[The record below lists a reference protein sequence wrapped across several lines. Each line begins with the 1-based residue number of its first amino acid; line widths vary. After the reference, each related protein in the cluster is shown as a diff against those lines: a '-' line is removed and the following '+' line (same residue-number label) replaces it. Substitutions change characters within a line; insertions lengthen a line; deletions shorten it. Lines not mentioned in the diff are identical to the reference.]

1 MSKPEFVGRYRILEL
16 VGEGSFGKV
25 TPAGVEEVELWVGAG
40 LASRPR
46 GAHLVRAHDGV
57 PGS

>member
-25 TPAGVEEVELWVGAG
+25 TPAGVEEIELWVGCRLGQQAPWG
-40 LASRPR
+40 PPRPCT
-46 GAHLVRAHDGV
+46 
-57 PGS
+57 